1 MDHRGAISG
10 RGATSGGASPGRGA
24 TSGPGGTSTRR
35 SPTVEV
41 RRRSTAELRADELRA
56 ARELLDDAYG
66 ERFGDE
72 DWEHALGGTHVLV
85 LEDGELVGHAAV
97 VERRLLHQGRP
108 IRTGY
113 VEALGVRADRR
124 RRGYAAAAM
133 RAVEE
138 VIDATE
144 ELGALSDG
152 TGIEGFYQ
160 RRGWLTWAG
169 PTFVESPGAVVWTPE
184 DDGGVLVWRTPTS
197 PPLDLA
203 APLGCDWRGGDVW

>member
-1 MDHRGAISG
+1 MDHRGATSSRGSTSG
-10 RGATSGGASPGRGA
+10 GDATSG
-24 TSGPGGTSTRR
+24 RR

-41 RRRSTAELRADELRA
+41 QLRPTAELRADELRT

-97 VERRLLHQGRP
+97 VERRLLHQDRR

-113 VEALGVRADRR
+113 VEALGVRTDRR

-133 RAVEE
+133 GAVEE

-144 ELGALSDG
+144 DLGALADG

-169 PTFVESPGAVVWTPE
+169 PTFVDSPGGEAGVIWTPE

-203 APLGCDWRGGDVW
+203 APLGCDWREGDVW

>member
-1 MDHRGAISG
+1 MDHRGATSSRGSTSG
-10 RGATSGGASPGRGA
+10 GDATSG
-24 TSGPGGTSTRR
+24 RR

-41 RRRSTAELRADELRA
+41 QRRRTAELRADELRA

-97 VERRLLHQGRP
+97 VERRLLHQDRR

-113 VEALGVRADRR
+113 VEALGVRTDRR

-138 VIDATE
+138 VIDGTE
-144 ELGALSDG
+144 DLGALADG

-169 PTFVESPGAVVWTPE
+169 PTFVDSPGGVIWTPE

-203 APLGCDWRGGDVW
+203 APLGCDWREGDVW